1 MGVSVLTA
9 PIRSIWHHFFA
20 IVHPNII
27 ISLGNIL
34 LFLGIA
40 NIGLDA
46 AGFGDR
52 RGQTFVKDYSNFDP
66 KKWGVLTTKE
76 SFGRKNAIF

>member
-1 MGVSVLTA
+1 MGVSLLTA

-27 ISLGNIL
+27 ISLCNNL

-40 NIGLDA
+40 NIGFDA

-52 RGQTFVKDYSNFDP
+52 KDELLSKNIRILAPKNRGC
-66 KKWGVLTTKE
+66 
-76 SFGRKNAIF
+76 

>member
-1 MGVSVLTA
+1 MGVSLLTA

-20 IVHPNII
+20 IVHPKII

-52 RGQTFVKDYSNFDP
+52 KDKILSKNIRILTP
-66 KKWGVLTTKE
+66 KNG
-76 SFGRKNAIF
+76 GC

>member
-1 MGVSVLTA
+1 MEEMASSLLTA

-20 IVHPNII
+20 IVHPKII

-40 NIGLDA
+40 NVGLDA

-52 RGQTFVKDYSNFDP
+52 RGKLLSKIIRILTP
-66 KKWGVLTTKE
+66 KNG
-76 SFGRKNAIF
+76 GC

>member
-1 MGVSVLTA
+1 MGVSLLTA

-27 ISLGNIL
+27 ISLYNNL

-40 NIGLDA
+40 NIGLDT

-52 RGQTFVKDYSNFDP
+52 KDELLSKNIRILTP
-66 KKWGVLTTKE
+66 KNG
-76 SFGRKNAIF
+76 GC